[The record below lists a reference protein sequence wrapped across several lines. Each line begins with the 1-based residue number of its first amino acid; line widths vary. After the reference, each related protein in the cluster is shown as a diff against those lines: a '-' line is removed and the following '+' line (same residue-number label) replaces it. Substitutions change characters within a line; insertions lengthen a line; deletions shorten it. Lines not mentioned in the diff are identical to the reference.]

1 MTTSAAPEVT
11 LVTGASRGIGYATA
25 ARLVARGGKVAITGR
40 NSERLEAAAKELGSE
55 RQVLFIAG
63 DSADPSHRSS
73 AVATVM
79 DRFGRI
85 DALVNNTGINPLFG
99 PLAEA
104 DLEAVGRIFMTNVVG
119 ALGWTQEVY
128 RAAMQ
133 AEGGTIVNVAS
144 AAGLR
149 SADGIGAYGASKA
162 ALIHLTR
169 QLAAELG
176 PGVRV
181 NAVAPAV
188 VRTRFARA
196 LYSDRETDVASGYPL
211 GRIGTPE
218 DVAGAIAFLVSP
230 EAEWISG
237 ETLVLDG
244 GLLSVSAIES

>member
-1 MTTSAAPEVT
+1 MTSVAPEVT

-40 NSERLEAAAKELGSE
+40 NRERLEAAAKELGPE
-55 RQVLFIAG
+55 RQVLAIAG
-63 DSADPSHRSS
+63 DSADPSHRVD
-73 AVATVM
+73 AVAAVM
-79 DRFGRI
+79 ARFGRI
-85 DALVNNTGINPLFG
+85 DALVNNTGINPLYG
-99 PLAEA
+99 PLAQA
-104 DLEAVGRIFMTNVVG
+104 DLEAVGRIFITNVVA

-128 RAAMQ
+128 RAFMHVQ
-133 AEGGTIVNVAS
+133 GGTIVNVAS

-176 PGVRV
+176 PEVRV

-188 VRTRFARA
+188 VRTNFAKP
-196 LYSDRETDVASGYPL
+196 LYSERETDVSSAYPL
-211 GRIGTPE
+211 GRIGMPE

-230 EAEWISG
+230 EAGWISG

-244 GLLSVSAIES
+244 GLLAVSTIES